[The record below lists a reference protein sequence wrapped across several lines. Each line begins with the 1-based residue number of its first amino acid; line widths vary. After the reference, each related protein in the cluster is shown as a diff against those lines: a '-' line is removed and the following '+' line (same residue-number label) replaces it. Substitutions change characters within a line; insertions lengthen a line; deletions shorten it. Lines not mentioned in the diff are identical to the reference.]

1 MGSAQ
6 LYLNMS
12 DERVV
17 NKVITAKINYDVFEY
32 KDDTDIIRPSI
43 ILANDSRIFEC
54 NYVYLSDFRRYY
66 YIRNIT
72 VSQQRLRLD
81 LECDPLYTY
90 RAYIRECTGVL
101 NRQENVWSGYLQD
114 AEGFENQYEYTQL
127 KGFTTPFTKNL
138 HLLMTVAG

>member
-17 NKVITAKINYDVFEY
+17 DKVITAKINYDVFEY

-114 AEGFENQYEYTQL
+114 AEGIENQYEYTQL
-127 KGFTTPFTKNL
+127 KGFTTPFTKSL
-138 HLLMTVAG
+138 HLLLTVAG

>member
-17 NKVITAKINYDVFEY
+17 DKVITAKINYDVFEY
-32 KDDTDIIRPSI
+32 KDDTDIIKPSI

-127 KGFTTPFTKNL
+127 KGFTTPFTKSL
-138 HLLMTVAG
+138 HLLLTVAG

>member
-17 NKVITAKINYDVFEY
+17 DKVITPKINYDVFEY

-138 HLLMTVAG
+138 HLLLTVAG

>member
-1 MGSAQ
+1 MCLT
-6 LYLNMS
+6 LYINMS

-17 NKVITAKINYDVFEY
+17 DKLITQKLVLSSFEY
-32 KDDTDIIRPSI
+32 KDDTNIIKPSI
-43 ILANDSRIFEC
+43 VVANNPEIFGC

-127 KGFTTPFTKNL
+127 KGFTTPFTKSL
-138 HLLMTVAG
+138 HLLLTVAG

>member
-17 NKVITAKINYDVFEY
+17 DKMITSKIAYDVFEY
-32 KDDTDIIRPSI
+32 KDDTDIINPSI

-72 VSQQRLRLD
+72 ISQQRLRLD

>member
-17 NKVITAKINYDVFEY
+17 DKMITSKIAYDVFEY
-32 KDDTDIIRPSI
+32 KDDTDIIKPSI

-127 KGFTTPFTKNL
+127 KGFTTPFTKSL
-138 HLLMTVAG
+138 HLLLTVAG